1 MRLERSRPKVKP
13 VEDSSG
19 KSRRSP
25 FNFGG
30 ENRDRI
36 AMDCFAGPLH
46 PAMETHLPSSTVAHC
61 DYAGEC
67 IDPPCPRNPLGALA
81 VYVDVDFPAVL
92 QMFRTALTA
101 AVEEATASLFSGVE
115 GRLKRTRQLH
125 RSLEKFWL
133 FACQN
138 GMHNRIQ
145 QHSELFLG
153 SLQHQDNRATQGRST
168 TASLNSDTTSTS
180 VSCDEASGQCPN
192 KGTSEHR
199 LLPSST
205 LKGSLVTN
213 AHATAPPLPSA
224 LRPVQRDDGSII
236 APPLELLAAYADTDL
251 TVSLP
256 DPRQPV
262 VVEAQEHLTPV
273 VFPAF
278 RSARGCVVGLCVRSL
293 LDLYVQAIRSI
304 QPALLP
310 RGSVVLM
317 AAVNVPMMFSI
328 LEHHQLLVQP
338 LDLDA
343 HTLMPTKKSLQKA
356 VDCWGSRIK
365 ALVCSH
371 LYGGLCNV
379 QPLVDFCTENKLL
392 LIEDCAE
399 SFVGDLYRGA
409 KSVCGC
415 TDAVVASIV
424 PIQQPSNI
432 FLQTLRGSRSM
443 YLAEQAHY
451 EGFPEIM
458 LVRGFPS
465 KGEIFK
471 LLRVQP
477 SASLLAVLLRR
488 LESWNLSDFM
498 EQQLRTIGF
507 ARRLQNLGLQMP
519 GSGATFKTFWLF
531 PIVTPAGTKLDEF
544 EATLRENG
552 LYAASD
558 ATTLVCYSPSPSV
571 SSIMGLPAIA
581 ASMMRRIV
589 YLPVNRRSTVQELLR
604 VEAALAKACGLEIC
618 TPILLAS
625 WGPELVA
632 ILLTFV
638 MNCWAA

>member
-399 SFVGDLYRGA
+399 SFVGDLYRGHPRA
-409 KSVCGC
+409 DISLFSFGLIKSC
-415 TDAVVASIV
+415 TAAGGGIA
-424 PIQQPSNI
+424 
-432 FLQTLRGSRSM
+432 T
-443 YLAEQAHY
+443 
-451 EGFPEIM
+451 
-458 LVRGFPS
+458 VRGFPS

-618 TPILLAS
+618 SRLNPCRRLYCKHCGLFK
-625 WGPELVA
+625 GER
-632 ILLTFV
+632 FV
-638 MNCWAA
+638 PGESHGQ